1 MDLQTLPVS
10 DLKCKLLVLKV
21 ASRCN
26 LNCTYCYMYNLGDT
40 TYMKQPKVM
49 SDDVVDSLIAR
60 VKKHCH
66 MHGIDVFD
74 FNFHGGE
81 PLLAGPAFFEKF
93 VSKANEA
100 LLPEITPIFSMQTNG
115 TLLTPQWCTVL
126 GKLDIH
132 IGISL
137 DGTPE
142 SNDMHR
148 IDHAGKG
155 SYKQIINGIRIA
167 QESED
172 LPNRP
177 GLLSVINIKSDP
189 AAVFEHFKSINPN
202 NIDFL
207 LPDANYES
215 LPYES
220 ANELQGNWETPYAD
234 WLIGV
239 FDPWFN
245 EKKIFGITI
254 FESFIRIILGNT
266 AGSEVVGDAN
276 KEQLVIETDGGIEP
290 VGQLKICGNGFTK
303 LGMNVLQND
312 IDDIIHTDLGIL
324 YHLSGKKIC
333 RFCQEC
339 PIREICGAGYLP
351 HRYSRSK
358 GFNNPSI
365 YCHDL
370 VKLITHIQNRLLDVI
385 PAHLQEELGIVRI
398 SYDEV
403 RKTLQDNAAYLE
415 EEDHQLEYFR
425 ENIS

>member
-1 MDLQTLPVS
+1 
-10 DLKCKLLVLKV
+10 
-21 ASRCN
+21 
-26 LNCTYCYMYNLGDT
+26 MYNLGDT

-93 VSKANEA
+93 VNKANEA
-100 LLPEITPIFSMQTNG
+100 LLPEVTPIFSMQTNG
-115 TLLTPQWCTVL
+115 TLLTPEWCALL

-148 IDHAGKG
+148 IDHAGRG
-155 SYKQIINGIRIA
+155 SYKHIIKGIRIA
-167 QESED
+167 QKSEE

-207 LPDANYES
+207 LPDANYENP
-215 LPYES
+215 PYES
-220 ANELQGNWETPYAD
+220 ANELQGKWETPYAD
-234 WLIGV
+234 WLIGI
-239 FDPWFN
+239 FERWFN
-245 EKKIFGITI
+245 EKRIFGITI

-266 AGSEVVGDAN
+266 AGSEVVGNAN
-276 KEQLVIETDGGIEP
+276 KEQLVIETD
-290 VGQLKICGNGFTK
+290 
-303 LGMNVLQND
+303 
-312 IDDIIHTDLGIL
+312 
-324 YHLSGKKIC
+324 
-333 RFCQEC
+333 
-339 PIREICGAGYLP
+339 
-351 HRYSRSK
+351 
-358 GFNNPSI
+358 
-365 YCHDL
+365 
-370 VKLITHIQNRLLDVI
+370 
-385 PAHLQEELGIVRI
+385 
-398 SYDEV
+398 
-403 RKTLQDNAAYLE
+403 
-415 EEDHQLEYFR
+415 
-425 ENIS
+425 